1 MKSELANKKI
11 RISFHTLKLPSE
23 NPRTIFILSINMNDL
38 PCLSFLF
45 EKLHIYSQFIHQ
57 NVIHLL
63 STKITRIPYFNVSI
77 FFNHNSQFISRV

>member
-45 EKLHIYSQFIHQ
+45 EKIVHLFTTYSPKYDTPFEHK
-57 NVIHLL
+57 N
-63 STKITRIPYFNVSI
+63 Y
-77 FFNHNSQFISRV
+77 